1 MVFHKQKLNK
11 SGSSLAGWLE
21 TGIAVCLVLTLF
33 AILIVRMNAD
43 YGTTYDPTFGIS
55 NNNTQQQ
62 FVDYQSTIEQGM
74 QGEATTSSLTG
85 ISLGTTWT
93 MAKFGLSIAF
103 GVVTGQW
110 IQNAV
115 GLLNLGEAGM
125 ALGAVLRLLFVASIG
140 LILLRMILKI
150 NP

>member
-11 SGSSLAGWLE
+11 QGASLAGWLE
-21 TGIAVCLVLTLF
+21 GGIAICLILTLF
-33 AILIVRMNAD
+33 ALLIVRMNAD
-43 YGTTYDPTFGIS
+43 YGVNHDPTFGIS
-55 NNNTQQQ
+55 NSLTQQQ
-62 FVDYQSTIEQGM
+62 FIDYQNTIEQGM

-115 GLLNLGEAGM
+115 GLLNLGEAGT
-125 ALGAVLRLLFVASIG
+125 ALGIILRLLFVSSVG